1 MKAQVVRQNGCRGIV
16 HLPQEFQDYIGHI
29 AMELYDKKQE
39 MALFEAQ
46 VLGLLGPYLHSQGAG
61 PLSSFIRDVA
71 VPVRGTT
78 VIPLHSAS
86 RQLLH
91 HYARKFKKKLRAAPP
106 DTWSNSLTVNSRWGS
121 YFPPSLHAARFCLT
135 FPFDPFLHHFL
146 G

>member
-39 MALFEAQ
+39 MALEARDS
-46 VLGLLGPYLHSQGAG
+46 GLLGPYLHSQGAG

-91 HYARKFKKKLRAAPP
+91 HYARRVEKK
-106 DTWSNSLTVNSRWGS
+106 VESRSAGH
-121 YFPPSLHAARFCLT
+121 LVQL
-135 FPFDPFLHHFL
+135 FDS
-146 G
+146 